1 MPTALRSTTK
11 QPSSSSIAATPKP
24 TSTPK
29 PSATPKPTK
38 EQSDTESA
46 SGGNE
51 LRIEQSRDLMKH
63 VNKYRSDAGVSALS
77 WNSNL
82 GSDAESFARSWAG
95 EGNAVVFCTNIAR
108 QCNGAKSASKAV
120 SDWMEGNA
128 YVPSYSATLLSSQYT
143 QIGGAMCY
151 LPEGN
156 EYGYHYFWCILL
168 M

>member
-1 MPTALRSTTK
+1 
-11 QPSSSSIAATPKP
+11 
-24 TSTPK
+24 
-29 PSATPKPTK
+29 
-38 EQSDTESA
+38 
-46 SGGNE
+46 
-51 LRIEQSRDLMKH
+51 MKH

-143 QIGGAMCY
+143 QIGAAMCY